1 MGLDWNMSWNSS
13 GVDCPDK
20 SYQLR
25 FYVYTVVE
33 VMIAFLSIFGNTLVC
48 VAVLRGR
55 RLRTPSN
62 LLVVSLAVAD
72 ICVGLFAIPFAI
84 ATSVG
89 LPLHPY
95 ACCFTLSFIIITT
108 QTSIFGMLA
117 IAVDRYMAVGL
128 HLSYARLATTRRTCL
143 TIAATWAAATVI
155 GLVPMVWHR
164 SQSAFICCY
173 FEEVINMSYMVY
185 FNFFG
190 TVLPPLV
197 VVAAIYTRV
206 FLIARSQLKKI
217 SKLNIGLSIRDRR
230 IAKIK
235 RELRVAVSLAMVVG
249 AFAASWLP
257 LHIINCINFFTTTRV
272 PNQVVLSA
280 IVLSHA
286 NSAANPVIY
295 TWRLEEFRNAFKA
308 ILTSWCQ
315 QTFRQDEERH
325 LKPVRSYAQLNM
337 IEMQKSRSF
346 P

>member
-1 MGLDWNMSWNSS
+1 MDPENVSSWNSS
-13 GVDCPDK
+13 DVDCPDQ
-20 SYQLR
+20 SRPLR

-33 VMIAFLSIFGNTLVC
+33 VVIAFLSIFGNTLVC

-89 LPLHPY
+89 LPLHPH
-95 ACCFTLSFIIITT
+95 ACRFTLSFIIITT

-117 IAVDRYMAVGL
+117 IAVDRYLAVGL
-128 HLSYARLATTRRTCL
+128 HLSYSRLVTTRRICL
-143 TIAATWAAATVI
+143 TIAGTWAAAAVI

-164 SQSAFICCY
+164 SQDAFTCCY
-173 FEEVINMSYMVY
+173 FEDVINMSYMVY

-197 VVAAIYTRV
+197 LAAAIYTRV

-217 SKLNIGLSIRDRR
+217 SKLNIGLSSRDRR
-230 IAKIK
+230 RAQIQ
-235 RELRVAVSLAMVVG
+235 REVRVAVSLAMVVG

-257 LHIINCINFFTTTRV
+257 LHIINCVNFFTTTLRV
-272 PNQVVLSA
+272 PHQLVLSA

-286 NSAANPVIY
+286 NSAVNPVIY

-308 ILTSWCQ
+308 ILTAWCR
-315 QTFRQDEERH
+315 QTFGPREQGNLR
-325 LKPVRSYAQLNM
+325 PARSYSQLNM
-337 IEMQKSRSF
+337 VQIQK
-346 P
+346 